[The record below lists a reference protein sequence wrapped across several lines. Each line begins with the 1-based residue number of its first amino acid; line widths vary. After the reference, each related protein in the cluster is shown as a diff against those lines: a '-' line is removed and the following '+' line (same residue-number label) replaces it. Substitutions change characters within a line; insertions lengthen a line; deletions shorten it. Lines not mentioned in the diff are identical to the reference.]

1 MRNKKTFFYWNF
13 IIRNLFSILTTTRSR
28 LSLWLEFLLSQIKC
42 YSIYW
47 FCQYL
52 FWLPYSYFL
61 FNSIVIRRFAR
72 KFFSFF
78 LFYWKADF
86 LFPFP
91 RILFSSVFFARWIH
105 TEVSL
110 CVSICIIKVKFYFV
124 DIGNLNCK
132 FSLFLLTTYV
142 SGTPWYIHCK
152 SFLLLTFSPLH
163 PSNGFLR
170 YITSVRDR
178 KFHMYVDVGWVFFC
192 F

>member
-1 MRNKKTFFYWNF
+1 MTRAYKIYWGIKNFFFIEISSSGIYSAFWQRRDLVFHCDWNF
-13 IIRNLFSILTTTRSR
+13 F
-28 LSLWLEFLLSQIKC
+28 SQIKC

-91 RILFSSVFFARWIH
+91 RILFSSVFFCSLNTHRRLSVCLYLHYKGKILFRWYW
-105 TEVSL
+105 
-110 CVSICIIKVKFYFV
+110 KFE
-124 DIGNLNCK
+124 L
-132 FSLFLLTTYV
+132 
-142 SGTPWYIHCK
+142 
-152 SFLLLTFSPLH
+152 
-163 PSNGFLR
+163 
-170 YITSVRDR
+170 
-178 KFHMYVDVGWVFFC
+178 
-192 F
+192 